1 MKKIIIT
8 EEQKETL
15 VDKLLYMIDLHGFDV
30 AVSTV
35 GSVKNLVK
43 VIGKDN
49 FENVLINHQFNPN
62 EIELVTS
69 TYDVPNAFFAYGGVV
84 RSKFIKHLNDFGP
97 MYLLKLG
104 TDRYI
109 YQDQGDYEY
118 FVDETGDAPMKD
130 ALRYTIGMSK
140 LKIKDV
146 ITIFDDKIDEQY

>member
-49 FENVLINHQFNPN
+49 FETVLIDRKLDPN
-62 EIELVTS
+62 EIKLVTS
-69 TYDVPNAFFAYGGVV
+69 TYDVPDTFTRFGGVD
-84 RSKFIKHLNDFGP
+84 RNKLLRFLNRFGP
-97 MYLLKLG
+97 MYLLTIGDDSVL
-104 TDRYI
+104 
-109 YQDQGDYEY
+109 YQNQDDTEY
-118 FVDETGDAPMKD
+118 FTTAFGFSPMERTLD
-130 ALRYTIGMSK
+130 RVGLTK

>member
-1 MKKIIIT
+1 MKIIIT

-15 VDKLLYMIDLHGFDV
+15 VDKLLNIIDRHGFDV

-69 TYDVPNAFFAYGGVV
+69 VYDVPSRFSAYVGAE
-84 RSKFIKHLNDFGP
+84 RSTLMKNLNNFGP
-97 MYLLKLG
+97 MYLLKIDNSEFL
-104 TDRYI
+104 
-109 YQDQGDYEY
+109 YQNQGDYEY
-118 FVDETGDAPMKD
+118 FATDYTGNTSMEE
-130 ALRYTIGMSK
+130 ALNYFGLSK

-146 ITIFDDKIDEQY
+146 ITIFDDRIIDTY